1 MSEIRVSGEFEL
13 TVTIDEAR
21 CPKDIFERGAEL
33 DFPYRDNAE
42 GGLTREGVI
51 AHLAH
56 NAAAN
61 GVEDISRLDG
71 WADYPRGAVTFRV
84 EVLDAHTEGDD
95 SGE

>member
-1 MSEIRVSGEFEL
+1 MSEIRVTGEFEL
-13 TVTIDEAR
+13 TITVDEAL
-21 CPKDIFERGAEL
+21 CPKDIFERGAES
-33 DFPYRDNAE
+33 DFPYRDNAK
-42 GGLTREGVI
+42 GGLTRDGVI

-56 NAAAN
+56 NAVAN

-84 EVLDAHTEGDD
+84 EVFDAHAEGGD